1 MPTGL
6 QVVGVC
12 AVMMAA
18 AALASPPPMRQEPAL
33 AFVVDEPFQR
43 DGGVQ
48 YFYELAKKDA
58 SASSATVAFF
68 RAFDEAGRW
77 AAQGKPL
84 HVVMSRIVYTVD
96 KDAAFFTEARAKDAA
111 WMNTV
116 APEFDVT
123 TRPDGGFR
131 AGKMPANDFT
141 IRFLDGAALAS
152 QPADGGIA
160 HVAALL
166 PDAGPLAS
174 VVVQENFG
182 FSRVMG
188 VRTGAFSATWTAHQ
202 ALGPGQV
209 RVHVFTMSALHTLP
223 PFFLG
228 GDKRVFNESVA
239 GALDLIERLRAA
251 PVTSPSAA
259 PPK

>member
-1 MPTGL
+1 
-6 QVVGVC
+6 VAC
-12 AVMMAA
+12 ALVAFAA
-18 AALASPPPMRQEPAL
+18 RAAPPMRQETAL
-33 AFVVDEPFQR
+33 AFTLDEPFQQ

-58 SASSATVAFF
+58 ASSNATFAFF
-68 RAFDEAGRW
+68 RGFDESGRW
-77 AAQGKPL
+77 ASLGRPA

-96 KDAAFFTEARAKDAA
+96 KDASFFTEARAKDTT

-116 APEFDVT
+116 APEFDVS

-141 IRFLDGAALAS
+141 IRFLDAAALAS
-152 QPADGGIA
+152 QPADGGLA
-160 HVAALL
+160 HVASLV
-166 PDAGPLAS
+166 PDAAPLAS
-174 VVVQENFG
+174 VVVQENFD

-188 VRTGAFSATWTAHQ
+188 VRTGAFSVTWTAHQ
-202 ALGPGQV
+202 ALAPGRV
-209 RVHVFTMSALHTLP
+209 RVHVFTMSAIHTLP

-228 GDKRVFNESVA
+228 GEKRVFKESVA

-251 PVTSPSAA
+251 PVTSPSTA
-259 PPK
+259 PRR

>member
-1 MPTGL
+1 VPTGL
-6 QVVGVC
+6 KVASGC
-12 AVMMAA
+12 AVLLAA
-18 AALASPPPMRQEPAL
+18 AALARPPMRQEPAL
-33 AFVVDEPFQR
+33 AFAVDEPFQQ

-58 SASSATVAFF
+58 AAPSATFTFF

-116 APEFDVT
+116 APEFDVS

-141 IRFLDGAALAS
+141 IRFLDEEALAS
-152 QPADGGIA
+152 QPADGGLA
-160 HVAALL
+160 HVTALL
-166 PDAGPLAS
+166 PDAGPLHS
-174 VVVQENFG
+174 VVVQENFD

-202 ALGPGQV
+202 AVAPGQV

-228 GDKRVFNESVA
+228 GEKRVFNESVA

-251 PVTSPSAA
+251 PVTPPAAA
-259 PPK
+259 PRP